1 MDLVGYAHPLPSCGL
16 WARTMRSQTARSRSR
31 HTPNELKA
39 IVLVALLWC
48 STSAGA
54 TAADPGASMFSFS
67 GFGTLGLIHSSENDA
82 DYTASPLAPN
92 GAGFTHDWSPD
103 IDSRLGAQVIAHFT
117 PQLSAMLQVVSEQNY
132 DKTYKP
138 HVEWANFAYQMTP
151 EFSVRVGR
159 IVLPTF
165 LLSDTRK
172 VGYANP
178 WLRPPVEFY
187 RLDAIFDSDGV
198 DASYKLDMGEV
209 VNTLVGTYGKT
220 NSTVPQG
227 GAYDVKRLWVIADT
241 VEYGGLNLHIA
252 YQAAAFTYSALDSLF
267 NGFREFGPQ
276 GSALA
281 DKYDLDNKPSQV
293 FEVGAMY
300 DPGTW
305 FLTGEWGR
313 QNLHS
318 AIGENTAWYLSGGYR
333 IAKFTPFLTYA
344 SAKSNSKTFDPG
356 LDVSS
361 LPPFLQGP
369 AAGLNAGLNAILA
382 SAADQNTISLG
393 ARWDVMKNVDL
404 KLQYDHIDLGKGS
417 AGTLINVQ
425 PDFQRGGAFNLS
437 SIAID
442 FVW

>member
-1 MDLVGYAHPLPSCGL
+1 MTHKGRSAKVLYGLV
-16 WARTMRSQTARSRSR
+16 
-31 HTPNELKA
+31 
-39 IVLVALLWC
+39 VFALLAIAIA
-48 STSAGA
+48 SSPAPA
-54 TAADPGASMFSFS
+54 YAADSTPDSGQSMFAFS
-67 GFGTLGLIHSSENDA
+67 AFGTLGAIHSSEDRA
-82 DYTASPLAPN
+82 DYTTGPLAPN

-103 IDSRLGAQVIAHFT
+103 IDSRLGAQVVAHFT
-117 PQLSAMLQVVSEQNY
+117 PQLSAMLQVISEQSY

-138 HVEWANFAYQMTP
+138 RVEWANIAYQPTP
-151 EFSVRVGR
+151 EFSVCAGR

-178 WLRPPVEFY
+178 WIRPPVEFY
-187 RLDAIFDSDGV
+187 RLNPIFDSDGV
-198 DASYKLDMGEV
+198 DASYKLHLGAV

-220 NSTVPQG
+220 NSPVPQG

-241 VEYGGLNLHIA
+241 VEYGALNLHIA
-252 YQAAAFTYSALDSLF
+252 YQAAAFTYSALDALF

-276 GSALA
+276 GNALA
-281 DKYDLDNKPSQV
+281 DKYNLDNRPTQV
-293 FEVGAMY
+293 FDVGVMY
-300 DPGTW
+300 DPGAW
-305 FLTGEWGR
+305 FVTGEWGR

-333 IAKFTPFLTYA
+333 IAKFTPYLSYA
-344 SAKSNSKTFDPG
+344 SVKPNSKTSDPG
-356 LDVSS
+356 LDVST

-382 SAADQNTISLG
+382 TAADQKTISLG
-393 ARWDVMKNVDL
+393 ARWDVMKNIDL
-404 KLQYDHIDLGKGS
+404 KLQYDHVDLGAGS
-417 AGTLINVQ
+417 AGTLINIQ
-425 PDFQRGGAFNLS
+425 PNFQRGGEVNLF